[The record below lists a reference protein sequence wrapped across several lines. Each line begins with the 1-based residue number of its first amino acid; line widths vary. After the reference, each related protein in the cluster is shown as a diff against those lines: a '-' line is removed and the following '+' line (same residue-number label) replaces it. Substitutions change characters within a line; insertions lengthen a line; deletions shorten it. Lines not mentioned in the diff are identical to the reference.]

1 MMVIMMTSFWRRIK
15 KRAAVNELGLKI
27 CDQKLKQD
35 CASSTYLALFVSLF
49 RGIQCWMTFRF
60 DLAWIV
66 SSIMSEPRNYLI
78 WNLVPNH
85 SAIKI
90 SRHFNQGR
98 FNRPPSRLACKMS
111 FRRQWRQC
119 RQEGE
124 WWLFEIP
131 ARERGVKM
139 SSGAEWRHQNVAQ
152 QEGTVEPGMGHAT
165 KMHLILGIWE
175 LYEMCNELCVKC
187 RCMHW
192 FEVSVKFS
200 AE

>member
-1 MMVIMMTSFWRRIK
+1 M
-15 KRAAVNELGLKI
+15 NELGLKI

-35 CASSTYLALFVSLF
+35 HASSTYLALFVSLF

-131 ARERGVKM
+131 ARERRERGKNVIGGRMKA
-139 SSGAEWRHQNVAQ
+139 SECGPAGGDSGAWDGARHQNALDMGNL
-152 QEGTVEPGMGHAT
+152 GTLWNV
-165 KMHLILGIWE
+165 
-175 LYEMCNELCVKC
+175 
-187 RCMHW
+187 
-192 FEVSVKFS
+192 
-200 AE
+200 